1 MSLPGGPNN
10 WTGSDGGAPR
20 YYDPLTGQPVA
31 QEGTHTPEHS
41 QYGTSFGPPR
51 PAPAQYGAPRWDAA
65 PRDPSSAPGR
75 SRGPTIAVVST
86 AVASV
91 VIIITTLVLVNI
103 GDEPGGGD
111 GSGFAA
117 EGSATATGSRP
128 PVTAEVP
135 GWQSVPVWETGI
147 AYDVPSDWTTYPA
160 ATETLVANGANDEV
174 TLSGYSMYMEGFCD
188 QAQQS
193 FRALIGLTSAN
204 EPDNAEAGRRL
215 VEKLGTM
222 LWTTSDGVSPRVR
235 LGEPR
240 PATLDGGKLEAT
252 FVSAEVVPAATDT
265 CNTESAYIGVM
276 ALPHQEGTAMLVG
289 VADQRFDQA
298 VSPSRMERSLRS
310 LRLLPR

>member
-1 MSLPGGPNN
+1 M
-10 WTGSDGGAPR
+10 
-20 YYDPLTGQPVA
+20 
-31 QEGTHTPEHS
+31 
-41 QYGTSFGPPR
+41 
-51 PAPAQYGAPRWDAA
+51 
-65 PRDPSSAPGR
+65 
-75 SRGPTIAVVST
+75 VST